1 MIEKKIV
8 IMGAS
13 SGIGLASARILLRS
27 GMRLGLASRR
37 TEELA
42 RLADEFPGQVEY
54 ASIDICSPDA
64 PAAMYALIDALGGM
78 DVYFHVA
85 GIGYDN
91 PTLDPEREAKI
102 VNTNATA
109 FARMVSAAYKWMRD
123 AGVRGQIAAVTS
135 VAGTNG
141 IGNMSAYS
149 ASKKFAQTYL
159 VAMRQLA
166 FIDKSGV
173 DFTDIRPGWTTTAL
187 LKEGKQYP
195 LQMTLDHVVPLIL
208 SAINHRRRVAVIDWR
223 WAIVVALWR
232 LIPNCLW
239 VRMGRATQTLV

>member
-13 SGIGLASARILLRS
+13 SGIGLASARVLLRS
-27 GMRLGLASRR
+27 GMKLGLAARR

-42 RLADEFPGQVEY
+42 RLADEFPGRVEY

-64 PAAMYALIDALGGM
+64 PAALYALIDALGGM
-78 DVYFHVA
+78 DIYFHVA

-91 PTLDPEREAKI
+91 PTLDPEHEAKI

-166 FIDKSGV
+166 FTDKSGV

-232 LIPNCLW
+232 LVPNCLW
-239 VRMGRATQTLV
+239 VRMGRATQALI

>member
-13 SGIGLASARILLRS
+13 SGIGLASARVLLRS
-27 GMRLGLASRR
+27 GMKLGLAARR

-42 RLADEFPGQVEY
+42 RLADEFPGRVEY

-64 PAAMYALIDALGGM
+64 PAALYALIDALGGM
-78 DVYFHVA
+78 DIYFHVA

-166 FIDKSGV
+166 FTDKSGV

-232 LIPNCLW
+232 LVPNCLW

>member
-1 MIEKKIV
+1 
-8 IMGAS
+8 MGAS

-27 GMRLGLASRR
+27 GMRLGLAARR

-64 PAAMYALIDALGGM
+64 PAALYALIDALGGM

-173 DFTDIRPGWTTTAL
+173 DITDIRPGWTTTAL

-232 LIPNCLW
+232 LVPNCLW

>member
-64 PAAMYALIDALGGM
+64 PAALYALIDALGGM

-109 FARMVSAAYKWMRD
+109 FARMVSAAYRWMRD

-166 FIDKSGV
+166 LIDKSGV

-232 LIPNCLW
+232 LVPNCLW

>member
-64 PAAMYALIDALGGM
+64 PAALYALIDALGGM

-166 FIDKSGV
+166 CIDKSGV

-232 LIPNCLW
+232 LVPNCLW